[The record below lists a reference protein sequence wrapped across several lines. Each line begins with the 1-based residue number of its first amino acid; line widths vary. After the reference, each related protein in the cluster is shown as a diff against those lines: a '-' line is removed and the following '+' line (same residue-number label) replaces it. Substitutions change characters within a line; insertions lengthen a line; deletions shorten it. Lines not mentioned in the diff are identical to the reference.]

1 MAADTSTR
9 TPGAQINRPDVVAEV
24 TALAD
29 AYETALTGNDIP
41 VLDAMFWD
49 GPHTVRLGATEE
61 LFGADEIAAFRRGR
75 PAAGLDRTRTR
86 TEVTTFGTDLAVTT
100 TVFVRAGVPGVGRQS
115 QTWVRLPE
123 GWRVVAAHVSQ
134 RPGADRPVPVSP
146 PPPVQLPGTHRPPR
160 VYAPADPTDGQGS
173 RP

>member
-1 MAADTSTR
+1 MEV
-9 TPGAQINRPDVVAEV
+9 NRPEVVAEV

-29 AYETALTGNDIP
+29 AYEAALTGNDIP
-41 VLDAMFWD
+41 VLDALFWND
-49 GPHTVRLGATEE
+49 PHTVRLGAGEE
-61 LFGADEIAAFRRGR
+61 LFGADEIAAFRRSR

-100 TVFVRAGVPGVGRQS
+100 TVFVRDAVRGVGRQS

-134 RPGADRPVPVSP
+134 RPAG
-146 PPPVQLPGTHRPPR
+146 
-160 VYAPADPTDGQGS
+160 
-173 RP
+173 